1 MCNVYITKKNVYRK
15 IRLHDNAD
23 ILFRKYHHARL
34 ICIFPANL

>member
-23 ILFRKYHHARL
+23 ILWEKKHSLKKKMYTG
-34 ICIFPANL
+34 I